1 MVPVAKVKVN
11 VVAPLPSGRIDAGA
25 AAEDSIRRAADDPAE
40 AWVPAGG
47 RVRAKNGNVMK
58 TNRRKR

>member
-11 VVAPLPSGRIDAGA
+11 VVAPLPTERIDAGA
-25 AAEDSIRRAADDPAE
+25 AVEDSIRRAADDPAE
-40 AWVPAGG
+40 AWVPASG